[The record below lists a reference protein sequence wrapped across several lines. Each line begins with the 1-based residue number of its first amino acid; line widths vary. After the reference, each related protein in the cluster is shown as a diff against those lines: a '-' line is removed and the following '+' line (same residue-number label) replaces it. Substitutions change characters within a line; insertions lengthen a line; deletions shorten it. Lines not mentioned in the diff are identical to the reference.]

1 MIPRSKIVQL
11 KGARVA
17 VQYLTGSGLR
27 THRGILVS
35 IGMKR
40 LAVELD
46 SGSVYKVP
54 VIEVQS
60 IKEAQS

>member
-1 MIPRSKIVQL
+1 MIPRSRIMQL
-11 KGARVA
+11 KGSMVSI
-17 VQYLTGSGLR
+17 QYRTASGTR

-54 VIEVQS
+54 VMEVQS
-60 IKEAQS
+60 IKEAQL

>member
-1 MIPRSKIVQL
+1 MIPRSKIMPL
-11 KGARVA
+11 KGSRVSI
-17 VQYLTGSGLR
+17 QYRTASGTR

-46 SGSVYKVP
+46 SGSIYKVP
-54 VIEVQS
+54 VLDIQSVMEVQS
-60 IKEAQS
+60 